1 MFSLFSLNLLSFE
14 KEYCIFDT
22 ELLYGALQIYAGVD
36 IVTDISSIL
45 FIQLLFTTNSIA
57 IYNQY
62 HILK

>member
-45 FIQLLFTTNSIA
+45 F
-57 IYNQY
+57 Y
-62 HILK
+62 